1 MKKILFVAMQNSPH
15 TIRWILQAKSEE
27 WEVHL
32 FPISQYPLHPDLPS
46 WVKVHHPWKIARASF
61 VSGFL
66 TSPIVT
72 ANILLAYLS
81 SLFNFRQRIP
91 ILSSLMLF
99 LVDSFRSSLGVS
111 GNTSP
116 IAYGPFVL
124 SQLIKNLK
132 PDLIQSLEFQHAG
145 YCVYAARGLMD
156 AKLFPKWMG
165 TVWGSDILYYR
176 SIPNHLIQIK
186 QLLSS
191 LDIFS
196 CECKRDIDFARELG
210 FTGVFSPVMPD
221 AGSVDISNLKQWRD
235 LIVPSKRRI
244 ILLRGYQSFSGRAL
258 TALDALEICQER
270 LHGYRILVYSA
281 SNEVKQRVK
290 ELSLSTSIDI
300 HILTHI
306 TPYAM
311 LRLFARA
318 RLFIGISISDGIS
331 RSMIEAMAMG
341 AFPIQTD
348 TSCCEEWIIDGVNGY
363 SVPVDDI
370 EVISEK
376 IQSAL
381 ANNAMVDNASR
392 MNLAIIDERLNNE
405 TLTRHALEFYRASL
419 GLC

>member
-1 MKKILFVAMQNSPH
+1 
-15 TIRWILQAKSEE
+15 
-27 WEVHL
+27 
-32 FPISQYPLHPDLPS
+32 
-46 WVKVHHPWKIARASF
+46 
-61 VSGFL
+61 
-66 TSPIVT
+66 
-72 ANILLAYLS
+72 
-81 SLFNFRQRIP
+81 
-91 ILSSLMLF
+91 
-99 LVDSFRSSLGVS
+99 
-111 GNTSP
+111 
-116 IAYGPFVL
+116 
-124 SQLIKNLK
+124 
-132 PDLIQSLEFQHAG
+132 
-145 YCVYAARGLMD
+145 MD

-176 SIPNHLIQIK
+176 NIPNHLVQIK